1 MVDSICENSLRDFIF
16 QDKLKE
22 NHQTNKKL
30 HENIEFFSEKKEFI
44 ILLPKLCQYNRRS
57 S

>member
-22 NHQTNKKL
+22 NHHTNKKL
-30 HENIEFFSEKKEFI
+30 HENIDYFSRKKGIYYFI
-44 ILLPKLCQYNRRS
+44 TKAVSI
-57 S
+57 